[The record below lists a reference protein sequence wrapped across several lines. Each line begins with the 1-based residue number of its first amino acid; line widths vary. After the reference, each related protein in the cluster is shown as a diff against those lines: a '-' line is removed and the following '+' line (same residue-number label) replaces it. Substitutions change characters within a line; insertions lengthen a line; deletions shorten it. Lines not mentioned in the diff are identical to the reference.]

1 MNSVILM
8 GRLVKDPELKRT
20 NSDLA
25 FVKFAVAVNR
35 PFQKNG
41 EKQADFVN
49 CVAWRKTAEVISQY
63 FAKGHRILLEG
74 SIQTG
79 SYDDKNGTK
88 HYTTDVLVD
97 KVHFIENKSNNQQQ
111 NNYSN
116 QGYEKPQNQMPS
128 QSNNHDEDVSPSD
141 FDVSSDDLPF

>member
-1 MNSVILM
+1 M
-8 GRLVKDPELKRT
+8 GRLVKDPELKKT

-25 FVKFAVAVNR
+25 FVKFTVAVNR

-97 KVHFIENKSNNQQQ
+97 KVHFIESKSSTQNKEYGNYNNQ
-111 NNYSN
+111 S
-116 QGYEKPQNQMPS
+116 YEKPQNQMPS